1 MATIQVSNETL
12 GEWTALLTALRDS
25 ATPAMAE
32 RIGNMLNSL
41 GQLTQRAA
49 EPGALDALD
58 TVIERH
64 DTIKTSLDQLAQWQH
79 DGTWKALTEFTA
91 LLTAVKNSATPAMA
105 ERLGTLLANSG
116 DLATLLTDPDA
127 KALVT
132 ETFDHSAA
140 LTDMLAQLGQWH
152 QDGTWKALT
161 EFTALLT
168 AVKNSATP
176 AMAERLGTLLANSGD
191 LATLL
196 TDPDA
201 KALVTETFDHSA
213 ALTDMLAQ
221 LGQWHQDGTWKALT
235 EFTALLTA
243 VKNSATPAMAERIGT
258 LMSQFGTLATKATD
272 SDALHAIDHLLD
284 NQQGLLTMM
293 DQLIVWQKNGTWNA
307 LVELTSTAK
316 AIKDSLNPVMIERL
330 ATVAQQAGNALN
342 QALTSGLLD
351 LGLDLFEQLTDAFAE
366 AQTDSRKV
374 TLGSMLRML
383 KEPEIQVSLKT
394 LFGLLRRLPT
404 VLESTTS

>member
-1 MATIQVSNETL
+1 
-12 GEWTALLTALRDS
+12 
-25 ATPAMAE
+25 
-32 RIGNMLNSL
+32 
-41 GQLTQRAA
+41 
-49 EPGALDALD
+49 
-58 TVIERH
+58 
-64 DTIKTSLDQLAQWQH
+64 
-79 DGTWKALTEFTA
+79 
-91 LLTAVKNSATPAMA
+91 
-105 ERLGTLLANSG
+105 
-116 DLATLLTDPDA
+116 
-127 KALVT
+127 T

-221 LGQWHQDGTWKALT
+221 LGQWHQDGTWRALT

-243 VKNSATPAMAERIGT
+243 VKNSATPAMAERVGT
-258 LMSQFGTLATKATD
+258 LMSQFGTLAAKATD

-284 NQQGLLTMM
+284 NQHVLLTMM

-351 LGLDLFEQLTDAFAE
+351 LGLDLFAQLTDAFAE